1 MNLRLIL
8 TSALSLTLFASAG
21 SAQLTQL
28 NSESLDTIERASG
41 SELQGFGDGLADA
54 LSLSARSTSWNK
66 SSFSAAVCLEDTMRY
81 AEDERSKG
89 YFGGLGFSAV
99 TLMHFSGDVQNPD
112 EVESG
117 DIIWGGPDSL
127 GLFTDNI
134 TNSWRLEFNPFEY
147 RQKILGEFLG
157 ITTGVGFDWWRIAV
171 ENNHELSFDE
181 NTDQVVANILP
192 EDSLDVQKHRLDAI
206 YLRVPV
212 LVSFR
217 TSKKPDEGLHI
228 EAGVVGGYRL
238 VGQYFREFR
247 QFTQV
252 TTNTD
257 KSFPFN
263 GFSVNARFAFG
274 YGNVSVVGEAGLIPT
289 FAETRAPALHS
300 GSVGIHF
307 AFN

>member
-1 MNLRLIL
+1 MNLPLIF
-8 TSALSLTLFASAG
+8 SGALALTLFASAG
-21 SAQLTQL
+21 SAQLTPL
-28 NSESLDTIERASG
+28 NSESLDTNDRAAG
-41 SELQGFGDGLADA
+41 SYLHSFGDGLADA
-54 LSLSARSTSWNK
+54 LSLSARSTSWDK
-66 SSFSAAVCLEDTMRY
+66 SSYSTAVCLEDTVRY
-81 AEDERSKG
+81 TEDERSKG
-89 YFGGLGFSAV
+89 YFGGLGISAV
-99 TLMHFSGDVQNPD
+99 TMMQFSGDVQNPD
-112 EVESG
+112 EVQSD

-157 ITTGVGFDWWRIAV
+157 ITTGVGLDWWRIAV
-171 ENNHELSFDE
+171 ESNHELNFDE
-181 NTDQVVANILP
+181 TTDQVVANILP

-247 QFTQV
+247 QFNQI

-257 KSFPFN
+257 KNFPFN